1 MTNKKLKLA
10 AMSVALT
17 ACVAAQ
23 PLAANAADDPS
34 EAQNN
39 TANVHQDAE
48 GGNANTNGSTEGNE
62 NANGSTEGGENAN
75 ANGGTEGGEK
85 ANANGG
91 TEGGENTNANGGEE
105 TTGKDET
112 GKKTETPAGVN
123 KQGKNLEDLLGDK
136 DVNYDNENP
145 ITNKDGSTTV
155 KGTVT
160 DSSNPTD
167 TNPGTTGSGTETG
180 STGSDQGPTD
190 QGPTDQGPTETKPTE
205 KDPNPIGTADKT
217 EKDNK
222 DPITETNPKENAK
235 PEVDPDKNSSSET
248 EADGTV
254 VIKTPTRVPATEE
267 TASTGSGEANA
278 KLDEV
283 EKPKQDFSE
292 DQEKLKEELQKEL
305 GDTLPG
311 WETKDGDRFGAGED
325 DSQYH
330 VVGDGVVSPDGNS
343 KQLTLKKTTETP
355 TDMTAEDIAKL
366 LEAEATTPDENGNY
380 TLTRDKVEGVDE
392 NGRKFTRI
400 TYITVEPGTG
410 KVTTHTETTLVVTVE
425 KGTQTVDKEFT
436 EEEKDYTKSDNWN
449 KETILEDE
457 KGNKYTVNLQEL
469 LKDKKPEEIKS
480 AMESKGSFTVDGGDG
495 VTYEISFGKEDAGTQ
510 IGEDDL
516 KAILA
521 SMSGSDYEYDKTTGK
536 LYYIGEGSENKTE
549 VTPDKTKALLKSLAV
564 TVKVTNTKGHITET
578 GSGIIGD
585 KTEEAATAEAKL
597 NAIKNALKIAAEKEN
612 LTLTDTDLA
621 NVSADEILWTYIDP
635 KTGTKYTFLYTLCD
649 DFKNHPE
656 DITASVSKEEK
667 DKLDGDEI
675 NKVWNNTVS
684 GTAFVAGATI
694 TSTGESQTYTSG
706 SLGDLTGDFRTAP
719 DGAEVI
725 DREGG
730 NPNGRI
736 TKYVKDGKTYTFT
749 YTPLKFEDLDEKL
762 RDELREKAK
771 KDGLTLKEVTADLT
785 KVDWTVFTDAKEEK
799 HEKPI
804 TNAAPISVLPESSWS
819 KGDMKANGRYDFTY
833 KGGSAE
839 DMDLTSTVTDE
850 DGVKTE
856 TFTKTD
862 ENGTVTTITVTTRRM
877 GESELREKF
886 DGKFGEGN
894 YDLNTA
900 NHTVTYTI
908 GEKTYTAR
916 YDDSVQTMNVE
927 TKAPQEVAGTGNS
940 EQAAIDN
947 FIANLKI
954 AAQKAQ
960 DNGET
965 LIVKDPS
972 GKLPD
977 LEIKP
982 GETTWEETVT
992 GYVKHVVN
1000 FKAMSDADLVNYLTK
1015 LKDDAVSSK
1024 TSYTGDYNHK
1034 TLYYFDE
1041 DGKSYHVSD
1050 TQKDEQ
1056 GNITKV
1062 LVDGKWEDVKYEQVW
1077 VGDGWWGGHYEN
1089 RATNVKNGPNYIGHL
1104 DLATDSK
1111 LHDED
1116 GGPLYDDCVLTEK
1129 TLEWNK
1135 NANDLVNNP
1144 NSNKKVGLLDR
1155 ITYDDENDNDASTG
1169 HYEYP
1174 RASWDGAPEWR
1185 NNAPDESA
1193 YYKVTGK
1200 VSYGKCG
1207 DAFEATATGWDWWS
1221 GKTYF
1226 TEEDYARAKA
1236 AADAALDS
1244 YKKDHADDGMDL
1256 SKAKVVEIYKNQ
1268 NKNGER
1274 YYQIYL
1280 YESNLTAYGYLS
1292 DSSNT
1297 CGNAHYNAQDRSD
1310 YVGGFDLTLGNLT
1323 QVSKEEIVA
1332 VGKKTFNCSATLTR
1346 IKKTLDQ
1353 ANKDLTYT
1361 NQKVKYT
1368 TTTGATSEDHTGMT
1382 GSYQATYTQA
1392 KSYGGDNAAI
1402 ATGTDNYYSYDYTN
1416 YETTSG
1422 EATTTVTRKDGFVH
1436 FIYRTIKDAFV
1447 SKASKTETEKKS
1459 ANVKYTY
1466 TTVETRDS
1474 YLPGDD
1480 QITIITPEDPEE
1492 PKTPDDDGPVTPEQ
1506 PELPPVQ
1513 DATPDEVVEPETP
1526 VLPPVQD
1533 ATPDAVIL
1541 PAAPELPPVQD
1552 ATVSA
1557 LPQTGVNW
1565 LTAFGMACS
1574 GFALMVV
1581 GAFTSLKYK
1590 EKH

>member
-1 MTNKKLKLA
+1 M
-10 AMSVALT
+10 
-17 ACVAAQ
+17 
-23 PLAANAADDPS
+23 
-34 EAQNN
+34 
-39 TANVHQDAE
+39 
-48 GGNANTNGSTEGNE
+48 
-62 NANGSTEGGENAN
+62 
-75 ANGGTEGGEK
+75 
-85 ANANGG
+85 
-91 TEGGENTNANGGEE
+91 
-105 TTGKDET
+105 
-112 GKKTETPAGVN
+112 
-123 KQGKNLEDLLGDK
+123 
-136 DVNYDNENP
+136 
-145 ITNKDGSTTV
+145 
-155 KGTVT
+155 T
-160 DSSNPTD
+160 DSSKKDD
-167 TNPGTTGSGTETG
+167 TTTGGTTESGTETG
-180 STGSDQGPTD
+180 STGTNQGTTDTD
-190 QGPTDQGPTETKPTE
+190 QGTTDQGPTEIDPNEKPTE
-205 KDPNPIGTADKT
+205 KDPSQIGTADKT

-222 DPITETNPKENAK
+222 DTTTATNPKEDAK
-235 PEVDPDKNSSSET
+235 PEVDPDKPSSSET
-248 EADGTV
+248 KEDGT
-254 VIKTPTRVPATEE
+254 IIINTPTRVPATEE
-267 TASTGSGEANA
+267 TTSTGSGEANA
-278 KLDEV
+278 DLDKV
-283 EKPKQDFSE
+283 EKPTQPYPE

-311 WETKDGDRFGAGED
+311 WGTKNGDLFGEGEG

-330 VVGDGVVSPDGNS
+330 VVGDGVVSEDGNS
-343 KQLTLKKTTETP
+343 KELTLQKTTETS

-380 TLTRDKVEGVDE
+380 TLTRDKVEGVDKD
-392 NGRKFTRI
+392 GRKFTRI

-410 KVTTHTETTLVVTVE
+410 KVTTRTETTLVVTVE

-436 EEEKDYTKSDNWN
+436 EDEKDYTKSDEWS
-449 KETILEDE
+449 KETIIEDE
-457 KGNKYTVNLQEL
+457 KGNQYTVNLQEL

-480 AMESKGSFTVDGGDG
+480 AMENEGSFTVDGEDG
-495 VTYEISFGKEDAGTQ
+495 VTYEISFGKENDGTP

-521 SMSGSDYEYDKTTGK
+521 AMPGSDYEYDAATGK
-536 LYYIGEGSENKTE
+536 LYYIGEGVENKTE
-549 VTPDKTKALLKSLAV
+549 VTPDKTKALLKSLSV
-564 TVKVTNTKGHITET
+564 TVKVTNTKGHITDT
-578 GSGIIGD
+578 GSNIIGD
-585 KTEEAATAEAKL
+585 KTEADATAKAKL
-597 NAIKNALKIAAEKEN
+597 NAIKNALKIAAEKED
-612 LTLTDTDLA
+612 LTLTDDDLA
-621 NVSADEILWTYIDP
+621 NVSADETSWTYTNP

-694 TSTGESQTYTSG
+694 TSTGESETYTSG
-706 SLGDLTGDFRTAP
+706 KLGDLGSDFRTAP
-719 DGAEVI
+719 DGATKVK
-725 DREGG
+725 REG
-730 NPNGRI
+730 NSENGRI
-736 TKYVKDGKTYTFT
+736 VSYVKDGKTYTFT
-749 YTPLKFEDLDEKL
+749 YTPLKFEDLDEAL
-762 RDELREKAK
+762 QNDLREKAEK
-771 KDGLTLKEVTADLT
+771 KGLTLKEVTADLT
-785 KVDWTVFTDAKEEK
+785 KVDWTVFTEATEEK
-799 HEKPI
+799 HEEKI

-819 KGDMKANGRYDFTY
+819 QSEVKPNGKYDFTY
-833 KGGSAE
+833 KGGSAA
-839 DMDLTSTVTDE
+839 DMTLTDTSTNK
-850 DGVKTE
+850 DGVTTQ

-862 ENGTVTTITVTTRRM
+862 KDGTVTTITVTTRKM
-877 GESELREKF
+877 LKDELIEKF
-886 DGKFGEGN
+886 NVKFGENN
-894 YDLNTA
+894 YTLNTTD
-900 NHTVTYTI
+900 HTVTYTK
-908 GEKTYTAR
+908 GDKTYTAR

-940 EQAAIDN
+940 EQAAIEN

-1024 TSYTGDYNHK
+1024 TSYTGDYGSN

-1041 DGKSYHVSD
+1041 GGKSYHVSD
-1050 TQKDEQ
+1050 TQKDQQ

-1062 LVDGKWEDVKYEQVW
+1062 LVDGTWKDVTYEW
-1077 VGDGWWGGHYEN
+1077 VSWGPFGGYYEP
-1089 RATNVKNGPNYIGHL
+1089 TNVKNGPNYIGHL

-1111 LHDED
+1111 LKDED
-1116 GGPLYDDCVLTEK
+1116 GGLISDDCVLTEK

-1155 ITYDDENDNDASTG
+1155 ITYDNENDNDKSTG

-1200 VSYGKCG
+1200 VSYGKYL
-1207 DAFEATATGWDWWS
+1207 DAFEAGGRGSQYRTNKDAKRAAEKALADYKNDPANA
-1221 GKTYF
+1221 GK
-1226 TEEDYARAKA
+1226 
-1236 AADAALDS
+1236 
-1244 YKKDHADDGMDL
+1244 DL

-1268 NKNGER
+1268 NKDGAR

-1297 CGNAHYNAQDRSD
+1297 CGNAHYNAQDRWD

-1353 ANKDLTYT
+1353 ANKNLTYT
-1361 NQKVKYT
+1361 DQKVEYT
-1368 TTTGATSEDHTGMT
+1368 TTTGASTENHEGMT
-1382 GSYQATYTQA
+1382 GSYQATYTQV
-1392 KSYGGDNAAI
+1392 KNYGGDNAAI
-1402 ATGTDNYYSYDYTN
+1402 AMGTDSYRSYDYTN
-1416 YETTSG
+1416 YETTTVT
-1422 EATTTVTRKDGFVH
+1422 APITVTRKDGFVH

-1447 SKASKTETEKKS
+1447 SNASKSETEKKS

-1480 QITIITPEDPEE
+1480 QITIITP
-1492 PKTPDDDGPVTPEQ
+1492 DDGGDDGDDGDDGGDDGGDEIIEEKVPDSPVLPGT

-1513 DATPDEVVEPETP
+1513 DAKPDAP
-1526 VLPPVQD
+1526 VLPADPVLPAVQD
-1533 ATPDAVIL
+1533 AH
-1541 PAAPELPPVQD
+1541 
-1552 ATVSA
+1552 A

-1565 LTAFGMACS
+1565 LAAIGLALSGMT
-1574 GFALMVV
+1574 LMIT
-1581 GAFTSLKYK
+1581 GAFASLTGKNA
-1590 EKH
+1590 KH